1 MNNEYCILLSKLLL
15 PLLHKPKDL
24 IYRAGYSLP
33 MKLNFNQFP
42 NISTQRREKQPRC
55 STLNVKKFI
64 VCVFLKK
71 KDTHVKLFA
80 FHFLDMQHKHGPLH
94 KTPRGGFSHWGHS
107 CLCFYDP
114 WPINNVS
121 PAASHHVGSLYF
133 HPTLH
138 SDVSTLKCNWV
149 VKQSLKQPPCNHWLF
164 YFAPWF
170 RYRAI
175 KALPSAHPLVL

>member
-80 FHFLDMQHKHGPLH
+80 FHFLDMQHKHGPSIRRREEVFH
-94 KTPRGGFSHWGHS
+94 IEAICVCVSMIRG
-107 CLCFYDP
+107 L
-114 WPINNVS
+114 
-121 PAASHHVGSLYF
+121 
-133 HPTLH
+133 
-138 SDVSTLKCNWV
+138 
-149 VKQSLKQPPCNHWLF
+149 
-164 YFAPWF
+164 
-170 RYRAI
+170 
-175 KALPSAHPLVL
+175 